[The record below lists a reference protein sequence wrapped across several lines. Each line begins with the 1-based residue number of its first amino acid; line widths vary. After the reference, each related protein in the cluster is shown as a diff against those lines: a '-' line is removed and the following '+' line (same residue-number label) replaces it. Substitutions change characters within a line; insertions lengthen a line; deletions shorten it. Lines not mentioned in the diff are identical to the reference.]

1 MKCKYCDGTG
11 TSNWCINGIFQPCEY
26 CNGTGEVEVVGDSVT
41 DVCDKCGGTGFFCEM
56 RTGDV
61 CELGSPCPH
70 QEPMTNEEWLKSCNT
85 EQLADALMKIF
96 VTRTFCHLCP
106 EGDVCDI
113 GYKCKYSDGKKIEDW
128 MKWLK
133 KPHKE

>member
-61 CELGSPCPH
+61 CTLGSPCPH
-70 QEPMTNEEWLKSCNT
+70 QEPLTNEEWFCSLSTKEKAHELYRRCNY
-85 EQLADALMKIF
+85 ASIF
-96 VTRTFCHLCP
+96 GSPTA
-106 EGDVCDI
+106 EE
-113 GYKCKYSDGKKIEDW
+113 IE
-128 MKWLK
+128 KWLK
-133 KPHKE
+133 DVHKE